1 MTAPPDCPESLSPT
15 YVYHIEVGPS
25 PIDANGH
32 ANNVEFVRWMQEAA
46 VAHADSIGC
55 TAATLAAG
63 ATWVIRSHHIDYSKP
78 AMQGDRIEVRTWVA
92 NIRRAFSLRKYEFV
106 RSADDTVLARGE
118 TDWVF
123 IDSSSGRPRS
133 IPDQIQAT
141 FREGGKKNA

>member
-1 MTAPPDCPESLSPT
+1 
-15 YVYHIEVGPS
+15 
-25 PIDANGH
+25 
-32 ANNVEFVRWMQEAA
+32 MQEAA
-46 VAHADSIGC
+46 VAHADSVGC

-63 ATWVIRSHHIDYSKP
+63 ATWVVRSHHIDYSKP

-106 RSADDTVLARGE
+106 RTADETVLARGE

-123 IDSSSGRPRS
+123 VDSRSGRPRS

-141 FREGGKKNA
+141 FRVKGCEEKREDIKT